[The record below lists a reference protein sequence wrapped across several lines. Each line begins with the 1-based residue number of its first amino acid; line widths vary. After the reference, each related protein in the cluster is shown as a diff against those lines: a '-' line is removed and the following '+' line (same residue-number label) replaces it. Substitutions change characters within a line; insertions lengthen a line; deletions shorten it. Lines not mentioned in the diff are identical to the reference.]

1 MLLEAE
7 ELQYIANAIDTHIR
21 SNGLAVA
28 AQGVA
33 IIAKIQESLRS
44 SQAKASPASEPKPA
58 EAADKRKK

>member
-44 SQAKASPASEPKPA
+44 SQATSSPAKDSEPA
-58 EAADKRKK
+58 NEADKGKT